1 MGSQVPAQLSRE
13 RSQEGFPAPSPL
25 LMENLQPGSTLG
37 SVISVGMLN
46 QHLAIGTEG
55 MELGGLWWPPRRDTR
70 GTGVTQQCLTVEGA
84 IPMAG
89 NTGGKLAAQH
99 PLPVCCSR
107 TSSSPASLSCH
118 FGNAQGWT
126 EPPCTARLRTKIP
139 FTAWMLHPR
148 MLKVWDARASS
159 QLCPGSP
166 LALTAAINFLGS
178 GMAGP
183 APRQIQPVLR
193 G

>member
-13 RSQEGFPAPSPL
+13 RSQEGFPALSPL
-25 LMENLQPGSTLG
+25 LMENLQPGSTMG

-46 QHLAIGTEG
+46 QHLGWSWGGSGAPQEG
-55 MELGGLWWPPRRDTR
+55 YRRHWGDPEVSDMR
-70 GTGVTQQCLTVEGA
+70 A

-107 TSSSPASLSCH
+107 TSSSPESLSCR

-126 EPPCTARLRTKIP
+126 EPPCTVHPRTKIP
-139 FTAWMLHPR
+139 LALPSQPGCCIPGCSRPGMPEHPPSC
-148 MLKVWDARASS
+148 ARA
-159 QLCPGSP
+159 
-166 LALTAAINFLGS
+166 ALW
-178 GMAGP
+178 P
-183 APRQIQPVLR
+183 
-193 G
+193 